1 MTTMSSAPDDVAFP
15 TLTDDQLR
23 TLAGYGSE
31 VAVAEGE
38 ALFVEGQLQYDFIVV
53 LDGEVDIIRHDPATG
68 DETVIATHGAGRFL
82 GELSLLTGQR
92 TFLRGRATRAG
103 RVLRIEP
110 ASFRRMLAAETD
122 IGDLVFA
129 AFVARR
135 EVLLTGAATTLR
147 IIGSRYSRTAL
158 EIRSYV
164 RRQRLAHTWIDLDG
178 DDVGDVEVFLAE
190 LGVRVGDTPVVIT
203 PTAVLRSPTV
213 GEVAEHLGLVYQPT
227 SQKIHD
233 VVIVGAGPAGL
244 AAAVYGASEG
254 LDTLLVDRV
263 GVGGQAGTSSRIEN
277 YVGFPSGI
285 SGGELVERAALQA
298 QRLGAQITSPCSVV
312 GIDAICDGYRVLL
325 ADGAG
330 PADGVGIVART
341 VVVALGVQYR
351 KLPLDDLERFEGA
364 GVYYAATDLE
374 ARVCAPGPVT
384 VIGGG
389 NSAGQAAVFLAQQGS
404 QVTIAIRGDDL
415 TSSMSS
421 YLIDRIEASPA
432 ITVAA
437 HTEVVGLHGD
447 AHLEAITVRDNRTG
461 ETREVACDGLFSFIG
476 AVPFTD
482 WLAGFVELDDKGFI
496 VTDTGLGDDLPF
508 DPLPFETSR
517 PGVFAAGD
525 VRAGSMKRV
534 AAAVGDGSSAIRSVH
549 QRIAA
554 DAPV

>member
-1 MTTMSSAPDDVAFP
+1 MSTAPDDIAFP

-23 TLAGYGSE
+23 RLAGYGTE
-31 VAVAEGE
+31 VPVAEGE
-38 ALFVEGQLQYDFIVV
+38 MLFVEGQVQYDFIVI
-53 LDGEVDIIRHDPATG
+53 LDGTVDIVGHDPATAR
-68 DETVIATHGAGRFL
+68 ETVIATHGAGRFL
-82 GELSLLTGQR
+82 GELSMLTGQR
-92 TFLRGRATRAG
+92 TFLHGRATRPG
-103 RVLRIEP
+103 RVLRVEP
-110 ASFRRMLAAETD
+110 TSFRRMLAAETD

-135 EVLLTGAATTLR
+135 EVLLTGAASTLR
-147 IIGSRYSRTAL
+147 IIGSRYSRAAL

-164 RRQRLAHTWIDLDG
+164 RRQRLAHTWIDLDDDDV
-178 DDVGDVEVFLAE
+178 DDVGVFLAG
-190 LGVRVGDTPVVIT
+190 LGVRIGDTPVVMT
-203 PTAVLRSPTV
+203 PTAVLRAATV
-213 GEVAEHLGLVYQPT
+213 GAVASHLGLVYQPT

-233 VVIVGAGPAGL
+233 VVIIGAGPAGL

-277 YVGFPSGI
+277 YVGFPAGI

-298 QRLGAQITSPCSVV
+298 QRLGAQITSPCTVV
-312 GIDAICDGYRVLL
+312 GLESICDGYRVLL
-325 ADGAG
+325 AEGAGTADGAG
-330 PADGVGIVART
+330 LVART

-351 KLPLDDLERFEGA
+351 KLPLADLERFEGA

-389 NSAGQAAVFLAQQGS
+389 NSAGQAAIFLAQQGS
-404 QVTIAIRGDDL
+404 PVTIAIRGGDL
-415 TSSMSS
+415 TASMST
-421 YLIDRIEASPA
+421 YLIDRIEASPT
-432 ITVAA
+432 IDVAA
-437 HTEVVGLHGD
+437 HTEVVALHGEGR
-447 AHLEAITVRDNRTG
+447 LESITVRDNRNG
-461 ETREVACDGLFSFIG
+461 DTREVRCDGLFSFIG

-482 WLAGFVELDDKGFI
+482 WLGDFVQLDGKGFI
-496 VTDTGLGDDLPF
+496 VTGAGLPADLPF

-554 DAPV
+554 DSRV